1 MNARL
6 PLLAAAALSI
16 LSLAPASAATIELFH
31 ETFDANL
38 LDWNHRKSDACNYD
52 HTWTEANTVKPGYKG
67 IRLGSTS
74 EGGSITSEEFSLH
87 DPSVDVTITIVAAA
101 YSHTGTSKEGI
112 AVTAYD
118 SLDNLIFSD
127 SVSALTKHTS
137 TADVEIPATTDYT
150 HIFTIPVSS
159 LPSSGGIYL
168 TIESI
173 YTNNGQRRALIGD
186 VLVTQFVDSGLPPLV
201 APDLTPSNVGYFGFT
216 FSWTG
221 ISGATGYDVVVKD
234 ANGAP
239 VNTVTVNGTTAT
251 VTDLEEDATYKV
263 SVVAKGD
270 GTTTDDSDPATLTV
284 TTATAPAVVAPVLT
298 ASDVSSSSLTVSWP
312 EQTSAASYSVCAWHF
327 DFVDEFTEMFPDW
340 FNNIKTLPSGWTRSG
355 TALGRYAME
364 ASPIQFD
371 ASNQTLT
378 SPVFPG
384 SLTRLSFR
392 LRQYS
397 GNENNASTF
406 AVYGSSGED
415 GAEWNLLRAIDLYSE
430 VSSDSSG
437 TDFSLSVPTDVHQ
450 FRFAY
455 TKGAGNCGFG
465 TFAVSGTDVYEVPF
479 YLQGYGP
486 TATSTTLTSVTLTPV
501 AGEKNYVE
509 VTAVGQTGKTAT
521 ATLEVDVPSAA
532 ESASV
537 VISVR

>member
-1 MNARL
+1 MNARFS
-6 PLLAAAALSI
+6 LLAAAALSI

-173 YTNNGQRRALIGD
+173 YTNKEQRRALIGD

-298 ASDVSSSSLTVSWP
+298 ASDVSASAFTVSWP
-312 EQTSAASYSVCAWHF
+312 AQNDAAFSVRAWTLVPVDVATEDFSGYPDEPPTDWSFNTNLDAYNSDEAIVKLDASGESVVSPTYPAVVSSLSFKLQGHSAEGSSVSVSGSSDGTTWNELTNIVLTSSTKVNE
-327 DFVDEFTEMFPDW
+327 FVLPDIANRGMKVFKW
-340 FNNIKTLPSGWTRSG
+340 EYTRS
-355 TALGRYAME
+355 
-364 ASPIQFD
+364 
-371 ASNQTLT
+371 
-378 SPVFPG
+378 
-384 SLTRLSFR
+384 
-392 LRQYS
+392 
-397 GNENNASTF
+397 
-406 AVYGSSGED
+406 
-415 GAEWNLLRAIDLYSE
+415 
-430 VSSDSSG
+430 
-437 TDFSLSVPTDVHQ
+437 
-450 FRFAY
+450 
-455 TKGAGNCGFG
+455 KGGVGFG
-465 TFAVSGTDVYEVPF
+465 SVSVSGTGVGKSRF
-479 YLQGYGP
+479 YLDGYGSD
-486 TATSTTLTSVTLTPV
+486 ATGVPVAGTSVTISNPV
-501 AGEKNYVE
+501 AGETNYIE
-509 VTAVGQTGKTAT
+509 VTATGLSGKTAT